1 MLEPADRY
9 DGYEAYQY
17 LEKGVDYRA
26 FAYAAQ
32 VGRVPPYAGL
42 SLSEAQAERARR
54 LLRDEIVIS
63 LHEHVQVFPEDM
75 QNLREHIRQG
85 REPTAYEGLAR
96 SGLTAVFDNGMDG
109 TCCISSDAG
118 WKYDDVLFDLGVR
131 MADMAHQDYVIKAES
146 IGDIRYAHETG
157 RLAHIFALEAA
168 TMIENEVDRLDVLYG
183 FGVRQMGIAYSEANT
198 LGSGLK
204 ERGDGGL
211 TYFGE
216 RAVARMNKLG
226 IAIDIS
232 HSGDQTCL
240 DVIRVSDRPVFITH
254 AGARGLW
261 NSNRMKTDETIIA
274 CAERGGV
281 IGIEAAPHTTL
292 SPSHPRHSLESV
304 MDHFSYCVD
313 LVGLEHVSFGP
324 DTLFGDHVGLHRAF
338 MAQLSIAQVHGPS
351 EIDQVPYVDGVENPA
366 EAMATLISWFVT
378 HDYSDDEI
386 RAVVGGNTLR
396 VLEEVWDKGDD
407 CDPPWPGRSS
417 LPPSRSPPAPHRH
430 LRRPRHRRRRARR
443 ARTP

>member
-1 MLEPADRY
+1 MLEPAKRY
-9 DGYEAYQY
+9 TGYTAYDY
-17 LEKGVDYRA
+17 LEPGTDFRE
-26 FAYAAQ
+26 FRYAEQ
-32 VGRVPPYAGL
+32 VGRVPAYAGL
-42 SLSEAQAERARR
+42 ELSDSQRERALR
-54 LLRDEIVIS
+54 LLTDEIVIS
-63 LHEHVQVFPEDM
+63 LHDHVQVFPEDM
-75 QNLREHIRQG
+75 GQLRDHIRQG
-85 REPTAYEGLAR
+85 REPTGYRGLSR

-118 WKYDDVLFDLGVR
+118 WKYADVLFDLGVR
-131 MADMAHQDYVIKAES
+131 MADLAHQDFVVKAETVA
-146 IGDIRYAHETG
+146 DIEYAAETG
-157 RLAHIFALEAA
+157 RLAHVFALEAA

-216 RAVARMNKLG
+216 RAVRRMNQLG

-240 DVIRVSDRPVFITH
+240 DTIAASTKPVFITH

-261 NSNRMKTDETIIA
+261 PTNRMKTDATIRA

-292 SPSHPRHSLESV
+292 SPDHPLHSLESV
-304 MDHFSYCVD
+304 MDHFRYCVD
-313 LVGLEHVSFGP
+313 LVGIEHVSFGP
-324 DTLFGDHVGLHRAF
+324 DTLFGDHVGLHHAF
-338 MAQLSIAQVHGPS
+338 ASNLSIGQAHAGV
-351 EIDQVPYVDGVENPA
+351 EYEEVPYVDGIENPA
-366 EAMATLISWFVT
+366 EEFTNIIGWLVA

-386 RAVVGGNTLR
+386 RMVVGGNTMR
-396 VLEEVWDKGDD
+396 VLKEVWV
-407 CDPPWPGRSS
+407 
-417 LPPSRSPPAPHRH
+417 
-430 LRRPRHRRRRARR
+430 
-443 ARTP
+443 

>member
-1 MLEPADRY
+1 MLEPAKRY
-9 DGYEAYQY
+9 NGYTAYDY

-26 FAYAAQ
+26 FEYAAQ
-32 VGRVPPYAGL
+32 LDRVAPYAGL
-42 SLSEAQAERARR
+42 TLSEEQASRSQR
-54 LLRDEIVIS
+54 LLAEETVIS
-63 LHEHVQVFPEDM
+63 LHEHVQAFPADM
-75 QNLREHIRQG
+75 GELRDHIRQG
-85 REPTAYEGLAR
+85 REPTAYEGLSR

-118 WKYDDVLFDLGVR
+118 WKYQDVLFDLGVR
-131 MADMAHQDYVIKAES
+131 MADLAHQDFVVKGETVA
-146 IGDIRYAHETG
+146 DIELAHETG
-157 RLAHIFALEAA
+157 RIAHVFALEAS

-216 RAVARMNKLG
+216 RAVKRMNKLG

-240 DVIRVSDRPVFITH
+240 DTIRVSDKPVFITH
-254 AGARGLW
+254 AGARAVW
-261 NSNRMKTDETIIA
+261 PTNRMKTDATITA

-292 SPSHPRHSLESV
+292 SPDHPRHSLDSV
-304 MDHFSYCVD
+304 MDHFRYCVD
-313 LVGLEHVSFGP
+313 LVGIDHVTFGP
-324 DTLFGDHVGLHRAF
+324 DTLFGDHVGLHDAF
-338 MAQLSIAQVHGPS
+338 AANLSLGQAHAGV
-351 EIDQVPYVDGVENPA
+351 EYEKVEYVDGLENPA
-366 EAMATLISWFVT
+366 EAMGNIIGWLVQ

-386 RAVVGGNTLR
+386 RKVVGGNTLR
-396 VLEEVWDKGDD
+396 VLKEVWV
-407 CDPPWPGRSS
+407 
-417 LPPSRSPPAPHRH
+417 
-430 LRRPRHRRRRARR
+430 
-443 ARTP
+443 

>member
-1 MLEPADRY
+1 MEAQVLEPAERY
-9 DGYEAYQY
+9 TGYTAYDY
-17 LEKGVDYRA
+17 LEAGKDYREFTLA
-26 FAYAAQ
+26 KQ
-32 VGRVPPYAGL
+32 VGRVPAYAGL
-42 SLSEAQAERARR
+42 DLSADEKTLTKK
-54 LLRDEIVIS
+54 LLEEETVIS

-75 QNLREHIRQG
+75 TQLRDHIRQG
-85 REPTAYEGLAR
+85 RESTAYEGLAG

-118 WKYDDVLFDLGVR
+118 WKYQDVLFDLGVR
-131 MADMAHQDYVIKAES
+131 MADLAHQDFVMKAES
-146 IGDIRYAHETG
+146 IADINLAKETG
-157 RLAHIFALEAA
+157 RIAHIFALEAS

-204 ERGDGGL
+204 ERGDGGI

-240 DVIRVSDRPVFITH
+240 DVIKASTKPVFITH

-261 NSNRMKTDETIIA
+261 PTNRMKTDETIIE
-274 CAERGGV
+274 CAKRGGV

-292 SPSHPRHSLESV
+292 SPQHPLHSLESF
-304 MDHFSYCVD
+304 MDHFQYCVD

-324 DTLFGDHVGLHRAF
+324 DTLFGDHVGLHDAF
-338 MAQLSIAQVHGPS
+338 SSNLSLGQAHGQV
-351 EIDQVPYVDGVENPA
+351 EFEKVAYVDGVENPG
-366 EAMATLISWFVT
+366 EAFYNIIGWLVK
-378 HDYSDDEI
+378 HKYSDDDI

-396 VLEEVWDKGDD
+396 VLEEVWV
-407 CDPPWPGRSS
+407 
-417 LPPSRSPPAPHRH
+417 
-430 LRRPRHRRRRARR
+430 
-443 ARTP
+443 

>member
-1 MLEPADRY
+1 VLEPAKRY
-9 DGYEAYQY
+9 TGYTAYDY

-26 FAYAAQ
+26 FEYAAQ
-32 VGRVPPYAGL
+32 VNRVPEYTGL
-42 SLSEAQAERARR
+42 TLDEAQAARAER
-54 LLRDEIVIS
+54 LLSEETVIS
-63 LHEHVQVFPEDM
+63 LHEHVQAFPADM
-75 QNLREHIRQG
+75 GELRDHIRQG

-118 WKYDDVLFDLGVR
+118 WKYQDVLFDLGVR
-131 MADMAHQDYVIKAES
+131 MADLAHQDFVVKGETVA
-146 IGDIRYAHETG
+146 DIELAHQTG
-157 RLAHIFALEAA
+157 RIAHVFALEAS

-216 RAVARMNKLG
+216 RAVKRMNKLG

-240 DVIRVSDRPVFITH
+240 DTIAVSDKPVFITH
-254 AGARGLW
+254 AGARSVW
-261 NSNRMKTDETIIA
+261 PTNRMKTDATITA

-292 SPSHPRHSLESV
+292 SPDHPRHSLDSV
-304 MDHFSYCVD
+304 MDHFRYCVD
-313 LVGLEHVSFGP
+313 LVGIDHVTFGP
-324 DTLFGDHVGLHRAF
+324 DTLFGDHVGLHDAF
-338 MAQLSIAQVHGPS
+338 AANLSLGQAHAGVQY
-351 EIDQVPYVDGVENPA
+351 DKVPYVDGLENPA
-366 EAMATLISWFVT
+366 EAMGNIIGWLVQ

-386 RAVVGGNTLR
+386 RKVVGGNTLR
-396 VLEEVWDKGDD
+396 VLREVWV
-407 CDPPWPGRSS
+407 
-417 LPPSRSPPAPHRH
+417 
-430 LRRPRHRRRRARR
+430 
-443 ARTP
+443 